1 MLEKINSVK
10 DLKALNIDELK
21 LLDQDIKNVLIN
33 KLTDTGGHLGP
44 NLGITELTIALHYVF
59 NSPVD
64 KFVFDVSHQTYTHKI
79 LTGRK
84 DAYIS
89 KEKYGSVSGFT
100 TPSESEHDLFKIG
113 HTSTS
118 ISLALGLAYGR
129 DINKGKENIIAIIGD
144 GSLSG
149 GEAFEGLDNAAL
161 LKSNF
166 IIIVNDN
173 EMSIASNVGGI
184 YKSLEDLRNSNGKS
198 ENNFFKTLGFE
209 YIYEENGNDIE
220 SLISLFRKI
229 KDIDHPLIVHIH
241 TEKGNGYKFAVDNKE
256 LTHYYTPPKF
266 LSKHSVA
273 GIMGEYLVEKVKE
286 DDKILIVNAATPIA
300 VGFTPERRQEIDGK
314 FIDVGICEE
323 HAIGFISGLAK
334 SGIKP
339 IMCVMSSFV
348 QRCYD
353 QLNQDLAMNNSPAK
367 IIIYNGTIAGGDC
380 THVGMF
386 DIGLVNN
393 IPSIVCL
400 SPMSINEMKKM
411 IDWMISY
418 DNHPVIIRSPVAEI
432 EDIEEIESNFDAS
445 NFDKYQIIYS
455 GSEIAILALGSAFGL
470 GKEVYDKL
478 KEKGLN
484 PTLINPR
491 IYSSLDRECLDN
503 LLLNHNVVVTIEN
516 GVRDGGWGNTVSS
529 YFGDKFVSVLNYGA
543 DKLFNDLKK
552 KEEIIK
558 DCRYNADDIVEDI
571 EKSLF

>member
-229 KDIDHPLIVHIH
+229 KDIDHPLIAHIH

-273 GIMGEYLVEKVKE
+273 GIMGEYLVEKVKH
-286 DDKILIVNAATPIA
+286 DNKILIVNAATPIA

-339 IMCVMSSFV
+339 IMCVMSSFA

-411 IDWMISY
+411 IDWMINY

-432 EDIEEIESNFDAS
+432 EDIEEIETDFDAS

-455 GSEIAILALGSAFGL
+455 GSEIAILALGSSFGL